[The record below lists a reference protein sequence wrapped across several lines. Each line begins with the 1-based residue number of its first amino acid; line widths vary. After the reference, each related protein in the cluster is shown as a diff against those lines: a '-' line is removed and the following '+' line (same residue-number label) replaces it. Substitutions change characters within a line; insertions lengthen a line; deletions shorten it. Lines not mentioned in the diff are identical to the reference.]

1 MFTEHFSR
9 KCACLQW
16 LPQCRTE
23 GSAIRKTEGFTL
35 IELMIV
41 VAIIGILAA
50 VAIPAYSDYLKR
62 AQVTEAI
69 GLMGGLKGPT
79 EEFVS
84 SNGIW
89 PYTTSLNAKTG
100 GKNTTMLTPITGG
113 AVFIKTGGSFGFKI
127 KMSKMSAACWVGL
140 QCEPIEDPTTKAVKG
155 CAWKCGK
162 PAGSDCTDGY
172 FPSSCK
178 DKLTF

>member
-69 GLMGGLKGPT
+69 GLMGGLKGPS
-79 EEFVS
+79 EEFAG

-89 PYTTSLNAKTG
+89 PYTTSITMKTG
-100 GKNTTMLTPITGG
+100 GKNTTLLVPVGISQPFVKG
-113 AVFIKTGGSFGFKI
+113 AIIGYKI
-127 KMSKMSAACWVGL
+127 KMAKIGSACWIGL
-140 QCEPIEDPTTKAVKG
+140 QCEPVEDPITKALKG
-155 CAWKCGK
+155 CGWKCGK
-162 PAGSDCTDGY
+162 ITGSDCPDSY
-172 FPSSCK
+172 FPSTCK
-178 DKLTF
+178 DKVNL